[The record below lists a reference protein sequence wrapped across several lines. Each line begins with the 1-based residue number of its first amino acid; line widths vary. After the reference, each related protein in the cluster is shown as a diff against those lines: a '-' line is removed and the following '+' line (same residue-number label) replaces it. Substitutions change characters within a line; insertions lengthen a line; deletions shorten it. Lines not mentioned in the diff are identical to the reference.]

1 MIKRQDIVGMTS
13 KHIGQVCKLSQR
25 LVGNQITHWT
35 FHDLPKLQFLPTPQ
49 GVGGVG
55 QPFLIRDKFHTFP
68 ILHVREEIS
77 AKRIGL
83 KNKI

>member
-35 FHDLPKLQFLPTPQ
+35 FHGLPKLQFLSTPQ
-49 GVGGVG
+49 GVGGAG
-55 QPFLIRDKFHTFP
+55 QPPLLGTNFIRSLYYMLGKRSVQKE
-68 ILHVREEIS
+68 HV
-77 AKRIGL
+77 
-83 KNKI
+83 